1 MKGTIVGV
9 EPVNY
14 TSKKDG
20 KQVSGA
26 RLFMTVKSA
35 DVIGSKVAE
44 EFLKEGS
51 SIYKPLLKYLSG
63 DVDELIGAGVV
74 IDYNVTERGSYTYKE
89 ICDLEIIP
97 KAAEVTANA

>member
-20 KQVSGA
+20 KQVNGA

-35 DVIGSKVAE
+35 DVIGRKVAE

-51 SIYKPLLKYLSG
+51 SIYKPLAQYLA
-63 DVDELIGAGVV
+63 DNVDDLIGSDVV
-74 IDYNVTERGSYTYKE
+74 IDYNITERGSFTYKE